1 MSKDVHT
8 FKDLEPGTS
17 AFLIKFKMLHLL
29 QNKLVKLE
37 ICFRSCV
44 FVNKIIK

>member
-17 AFLIKFKMLHLL
+17 AFLIKQMLHLL

-44 FVNKIIK
+44 FVNKIII